1 MHIDPLLIFL
11 IIIVAF
17 FYSSIGH
24 GGASGYLAIMTL
36 YNLEPQALRSS
47 ALLLNL
53 FVSGTA
59 FYQYYRKG
67 YFRWNLFY
75 SFAITSIPASFI
87 GGIMSVNPSI
97 YKKLLGISLLFAVF
111 RMTFTFQ
118 SNGTLKKNVN
128 IYTALIIGAILG
140 FVSGIL
146 GVGGGIFLSPIIL
159 LLHWANMKE
168 TAAVSA
174 IFIFVNS
181 IAGLSGILSG
191 GFTFYTNILIWVL
204 AAILGGLLGSY
215 FGSMKL
221 SNVVLKYIL
230 AVVLTFAS
238 IKLLI

>member
-1 MHIDPLLIFL
+1 MQTDPLLILF

-36 YNLEPQALRSS
+36 FNLEPQVLRPS

-53 FVSGTA
+53 FVSGIA
-59 FYQYYRKG
+59 FYLYYRKG
-67 YFRWNLFY
+67 FFRWKLFY
-75 SFAITSIPASFI
+75 SFAITSIPAAFI
-87 GGIMSVNPSI
+87 GGMIFVTLNI

-111 RMTFTFQ
+111 RMTFTFRT
-118 SNGTLKKNVN
+118 NGSLKKEVT
-128 IYTALIIGAILG
+128 IYTALFIGAILG

-146 GVGGGIFLSPIIL
+146 GVGGGIFLSPIL
-159 LLHWANMKE
+159 LLFHWADMKE

-181 IAGLSGILSG
+181 IAGLFGILSA
-191 GFTFYTNILIWVL
+191 GFIFYPKILIWVS
-204 AAILGGLLGSY
+204 AAILGGLFGSY
-215 FGSMKL
+215 FGSTKL
-221 SNVVLKYIL
+221 PGMVLRYIL